1 MLYLMVFN
9 RTPYQHIKNDMSK
22 QMAIRRGDTI
32 NFDGIEDPSLL
43 DCLQVKANLVFFLR
57 NSHNYDT
64 QLCIFSLKCPKLSK
78 VAGFSQGKN

>member
-43 DCLQVKANLVFFLR
+43 DCLQVKANLVFFFCEILTIMIR
-57 NSHNYDT
+57 NYAY
-64 QLCIFSLKCPKLSK
+64 FR
-78 VAGFSQGKN
+78 